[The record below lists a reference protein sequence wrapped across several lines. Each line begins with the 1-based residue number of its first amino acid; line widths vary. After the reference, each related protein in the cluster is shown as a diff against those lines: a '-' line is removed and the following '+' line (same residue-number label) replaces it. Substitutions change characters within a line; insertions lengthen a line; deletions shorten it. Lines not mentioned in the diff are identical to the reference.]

1 MAVVDRWSLFSGCH
15 WLKFGCSHQI
25 NARLFEPLILSKKA
39 IKYRYVQE
47 NKLNLPFQLGFKC
60 GDPKGQLR
68 KSYKKASHKL
78 LVKLQ
83 GSISPNFVRQ
93 AKRRRRTAFGE
104 KNAIQFHQHTVA
116 LNWPQT
122 VHKIC
127 APFAKYVRCSP
138 VAVLHKRLRIL
149 KAKKSRAKVGRNV
162 DEIDPRWQSY
172 KIY

>member
-1 MAVVDRWSLFSGCH
+1 MRAPVSL
-15 WLKFGCSHQI
+15 KSH
-25 NARLFEPLILSKKA
+25 L
-39 IKYRYVQE
+39 
-47 NKLNLPFQLGFKC
+47 
-60 GDPKGQLR
+60 
-68 KSYKKASHKL
+68 
-78 LVKLQ
+78 

-162 DEIDPRWQSY
+162 DEIDPRWVNSFALFLKSQKCEQVKNSEPKCY
-172 KIY
+172 LKS

>member
-1 MAVVDRWSLFSGCH
+1 MATL
-15 WLKFGCSHQI
+15 
-25 NARLFEPLILSKKA
+25 
-39 IKYRYVQE
+39 
-47 NKLNLPFQLGFKC
+47 
-60 GDPKGQLR
+60 
-68 KSYKKASHKL
+68 
-78 LVKLQ
+78 

-93 AKRRRRTAFGE
+93 AKRRQRTAFGE

-149 KAKKSRAKVGRNV
+149 KAKKLRSKVGRNV
-162 DEIDPRWQSY
+162 DEIDPGCFYEVISGRKEVILTSNNSY
-172 KIY
+172 Y